1 MIVEINSIEQAEN
14 VYNKIANNEI
24 LLSVAKNCTEFN
36 NIDGNHIDID
46 QVQCVA
52 QTLVDIADY
61 GLMVGYNGF
70 IRTEQLVEF
79 FNEHQKAIAE
89 QLEDD
94 GSMDDDLTMYDIVA
108 HTDKF
113 KACCV
118 IRAVENACGELE
130 YRLEQ

>member
-70 IRTEQLVEF
+70 IRTE
-79 FNEHQKAIAE
+79 
-89 QLEDD
+89 
-94 GSMDDDLTMYDIVA
+94 
-108 HTDKF
+108 
-113 KACCV
+113 
-118 IRAVENACGELE
+118 
-130 YRLEQ
+130 